1 MGFRAQPV
9 VMVAMKAMKAAAMKA
24 MKAKRVAA
32 AAPAMKAMKAK
43 RVAAAPAMKAMKA
56 RGVVAERQWQLR
68 CTCLPAH
75 LVFGD
80 RPTVL
85 TGRRG
90 AKPPTFGVGCSSEG
104 SSCTRRFGISCEL
117 GRNMSETQ
125 KKKKKK
131 KKKKKS

>member
-1 MGFRAQPV
+1 MGGGCRCSGDEGHEG
-9 VMVAMKAMKAAAMKA
+9 KKGGRRGTGDEGHEGKEGGRSSDEGHEGE
-24 MKAKRVAA
+24 KGRGG
-32 AAPAMKAMKAK
+32 
-43 RVAAAPAMKAMKA
+43 A
-56 RGVVAERQWQLR
+56 RDEGHEGKEGGRSTSNEGHEGVRRSGERQRKLR

-80 RPTVL
+80 RPTAL

-117 GRNMSETQ
+117 G
-125 KKKKKK
+125 
-131 KKKKKS
+131 

>member
-1 MGFRAQPV
+1 
-9 VMVAMKAMKAAAMKA
+9 
-24 MKAKRVAA
+24 MKAKRVA

-43 RVAAAPAMKAMKA
+43 RGAAAPAMKAMKAKKAAAAPVMKAMKAKRVAAAAPAMKAMKA

-117 GRNMSETQ
+117 GR
-125 KKKKKK
+125 
-131 KKKKKS
+131 